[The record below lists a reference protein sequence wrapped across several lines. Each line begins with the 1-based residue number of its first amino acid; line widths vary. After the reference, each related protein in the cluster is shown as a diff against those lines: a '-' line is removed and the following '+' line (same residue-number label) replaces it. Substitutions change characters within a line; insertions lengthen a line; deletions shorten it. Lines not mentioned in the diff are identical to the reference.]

1 MWLLGIRIWADIPTG
16 VLGSLWFVSKYEL
29 RRRIRSTWVCRSSL
43 FYLSHTRS
51 CAVTPAGS
59 NKSGGKP
66 GLSCCCWGSNHLLIR
81 IRDGILSFVTDA
93 GLGVELAVLWI
104 AFWGQEGDSIIL
116 TVPALLRIREI
127 HLPMGWCRL
136 LTCGLVGASVW
147 RSSSWGMRGLWMIY
161 LWKNPSFPDAARSS
175 RPFVKRLALASAM
188 NARDVDHEATAAN
201 SGHSANLLQVS
212 LQEITVEA
220 QMASLFG
227 EDVPVAELLRQEG
240 SMLAS
245 GRVDARASGPYFCPV
260 SGCSR
265 SAARDI
271 SGFAS
276 TATLRAN
283 VDLHMTGEL
292 SERPSDEWL
301 TSQGLTACRCCGLSI
316 SYRIRDSTHP
326 RCRDAA
332 QSVRSVPVGEGSAVT
347 DMHLPALHEIF
358 LCNVLTK
365 EYLPASLLPLAREEY
380 GKIIARVLQYNR
392 ADAWNTVIDTDAQRK
407 ARRAWLEFFM
417 FGKCVLRQSQRGRRP
432 AQTYRFT
439 ESLLYRWRA
448 GDRYG
453 LWTEAMVASE
463 RRSRGRRREGRV
475 DDVHREV
482 ERVVSLGRVG
492 EATRRLVSPG
502 LASETHAVKARLLTK
517 FPARDEAEMV
527 SASCVEPPEV
537 PLETVYAAILS
548 FRKGA
553 GRGPTEFEG
562 IFSVTCWDNDLMKNP
577 LLNSFE
583 TWCSCWPMARR
594 PNISAP
600 SGEVD
605 LWGLVRRMEVAI

>member
-1 MWLLGIRIWADIPTG
+1 MWLLGTRIWADIPTG

-66 GLSCCCWGSNHLLIR
+66 RLSCYCWGSNHFLTR

-104 AFWGQEGDSIIL
+104 AFWGQEGDSIIF
-116 TVPALLRIREI
+116 TVPALLRILEI
-127 HLPMGWCRL
+127 HLP
-136 LTCGLVGASVW
+136 
-147 RSSSWGMRGLWMIY
+147 WGMRGLWMIY
-161 LWKNPSFPDAARSS
+161 LRKKPSFPDAARSS
-175 RPFVKRLALASAM
+175 RPFVKQLAPASAM
-188 NARDVDHEATAAN
+188 SARDVDHEATAAN
-201 SGHSANLLQVS
+201 SGHPANLLHVS
-212 LQEITVEA
+212 FQEITVEA

-260 SGCSR
+260 PGCSR
-265 SAARDI
+265 SAARDT

-301 TSQGLTACRCCGLSI
+301 TSQGLAACRCCGLSI
-316 SYRIRDSTHP
+316 SDRIRDSTYP
-326 RCRDAA
+326 RCRDVA
-332 QSVRSVPVGEGSAVT
+332 QSVRSVPVGVGEGSAVT
-347 DMHLPALHEIF
+347 NMRLPALHEIS

-380 GKIIARVLQYNR
+380 GKVIARVLQYNR
-392 ADAWNTVIDTDAQRK
+392 ADAWNTDMDTDAHRK

-432 AQTYRFT
+432 AQAYRFT

-448 GDRYG
+448 RRPIRPLDGGDGCFGTSLAR
-453 LWTEAMVASE
+453 AA
-463 RRSRGRRREGRV
+463 EG
-475 DDVHREV
+475 
-482 ERVVSLGRVG
+482 
-492 EATRRLVSPG
+492 
-502 LASETHAVKARLLTK
+502 
-517 FPARDEAEMV
+517 
-527 SASCVEPPEV
+527 
-537 PLETVYAAILS
+537 
-548 FRKGA
+548 GA
-553 GRGPTEFEG
+553 GR
-562 IFSVTCWDNDLMKNP
+562 
-577 LLNSFE
+577 
-583 TWCSCWPMARR
+583 
-594 PNISAP
+594 
-600 SGEVD
+600 
-605 LWGLVRRMEVAI
+605 